1 MAAVVNV
8 HNDQQEERL
17 VSFLSENNYDF
28 KTNNKVFLTEQ
39 QAEQILTIAQ
49 PAKNDN
55 RSWDE
60 IRKEL
65 KNNVV
70 TLVREAGID
79 IETPCYWY
87 ESPHIGLAGVLLNE
101 IDNYFDLISQNPLL

>member
-1 MAAVVNV
+1 MAVVVNV
-8 HNDQQEERL
+8 HNEFQEDEL
-17 VSFLSENNYDF
+17 VSFLDEKKYDF
-28 KTNNKVFLTEQ
+28 KTNDKVFLTEQ
-39 QAEQILTIAQ
+39 QAEQILQIVPQTTTE
-49 PAKNDN
+49 P
-55 RSWDE
+55 RSWED

-65 KNNVV
+65 KSNVV
-70 TLVREAGID
+70 TLIREAGID